1 MAQSG
6 AQEEEMPAA
15 LDWVVGLLEPGTKP
29 GVFTFFKMVVIA
41 LVGCVA
47 FMLFGLD
54 MPSDVRFHLK
64 IFLGL
69 SVALMVL
76 TIWCGRKRRARPLR
90 RRGRWFDARHPR
102 RRRARFPRQVLWR
115 VAKRDGGRAR
125 GGGGQKEKVRLLG
138 DARPRRVASAGPGR
152 ANFRA
157 PLGEGARCATA
168 VRQADGAILC
178 GRIAVR
184 SRRG

>member
-1 MAQSG
+1 MLIAKPAGTMAQSG

-90 RRGRWFDARHPR
+90 R
-102 RRRARFPRQVLWR
+102 
-115 VAKRDGGRAR
+115 
-125 GGGGQKEKVRLLG
+125 
-138 DARPRRVASAGPGR
+138 
-152 ANFRA
+152 
-157 PLGEGARCATA
+157 GAL
-168 VRQADGAILC
+168 V
-178 GRIAVR
+178 
-184 SRRG
+184 